1 MKDSGQQE
9 SYWRGTS
16 YEAQQAQAAMP
27 HQARPDDVVPAIL
40 QKDHVIA
47 ALLAIFGGV
56 FGIHKF
62 YLGYY
67 QTAFTMMAVSIV
79 GGIVTFGLAA
89 AAVWVMAIVEAV
101 IYASCTQSAFEEAYV
116 IGRRDW
122 F

>member
-1 MKDSGQQE
+1 MQMRS
-9 SYWRGTS
+9 
-16 YEAQQAQAAMP
+16 
-27 HQARPDDVVPAIL
+27 DDAIPAIL
-40 QKDHVIA
+40 QKDHAIA

-79 GGIVTFGLAA
+79 GGIASFGLTA
-89 AAVWVMAIVEAV
+89 AAVWVVAIVEAAT
-101 IYASCTQSAFEEAYV
+101 YASCTQTEFEETYV
-116 IGRRDW
+116 TGRRDW